1 MLQDLLRATPV
12 TDCPSAHD
20 GIQEVLDGIRKL
32 VARINVAT
40 GNPMNRDRISK
51 TMRLQEKVDT
61 SKSVSNSSSPDSS

>member
-20 GIQEVLDGIRKL
+20 EIQEVLDGIRKL

-40 GNPMNRDRISK
+40 GNPMNKDRISK

-61 SKSVSNSSSPDSS
+61 SKSVSNSSSPDLS